1 LRNRPQLLILAILL
15 AASLGL
21 AAGPLVKTYEDGARL
36 REALGDRGADER
48 LAALDHPGYQIA
60 QRLIEA
66 VPPDACVVVM
76 AYAGPA
82 AIDYYRSRFNYF
94 LYPRRVSV
102 FPSSAAEFGD
112 CEYVAVFRDTRQNL
126 AAAPFQGTWNAEEL
140 QARLSSYQVAS
151 DSEIVEIYRRRTTPQ
166 Q

>member
-1 LRNRPQLLILAILL
+1 MLAILL
-15 AASLGL
+15 VAWLGL
-21 AAGPLVKTYEDGARL
+21 AAGPLVQTYEDGSRL
-36 REALGDRGADER
+36 REALADRSAEER
-48 LAALDHPGYQIA
+48 LAALDHPGYHIA
-60 QRLIEA
+60 QRLIDA
-66 VPPDACVVVM
+66 VPTDACVVVM

-102 FPSSAAEFGD
+102 YPDSDAEIAD

-126 AAAPFQGTWNAEEL
+126 AAEPFHGTWNDEVL
-140 QARLSSYQVAS
+140 RARLSSFRVAS
-151 DSEIVEIYRRRTTPQ
+151 DGEIVQIYRRRATPQ

>member
-1 LRNRPQLLILAILL
+1 MAW
-15 AASLGL
+15 LGL
-21 AAGPLVKTYEDGARL
+21 SAGPLAKTYEDGSRL
-36 REALGDRGADER
+36 REALGDRDADER
-48 LAALDHPGYQIA
+48 LAALDHPGYRIA

-66 VPPDACVVVM
+66 VPADACVVVM

-102 FPSSAAEFGD
+102 YPDSDADITGCDF
-112 CEYVAVFRDTRQNL
+112 VAVFRDTRQNL
-126 AAAPFQGTWNAEEL
+126 AAEPFQGTWDDEEL
-140 QARLSSYQVAS
+140 RARLSAFQLSS
-151 DSEIVEIYRRRTTPQ
+151 DGELVQIYRRRTTPQ